1 MRRAVIWGREVEM
14 QGSPFT
20 FLVFREE
27 FGGDLAAFLVATYKK
42 ETPET
47 EDYLRI
53 AWSMARTH
61 DPAIPAYADW
71 LKGFGEFSLR
81 GDSPIGVIDSAI
93 AAELFCR
100 RKAGK
105 ARKRLGR
112 WLGRV
117 SKRLVP

>member
-14 QGSPFT
+14 QGSPYT
-20 FLVFREE
+20 FLVFREG
-27 FGGDLAAFLVATYKK
+27 FGGDLAAFLVATYQKDI
-42 ETPET
+42 PET

-53 AWSMARTH
+53 AWAMAKTH
-61 DPAIPAYADW
+61 DPAVPAYTDW
-71 LKGFGEFSLR
+71 LKGFSEFSLR

-93 AAELFCR
+93 AAELFCQ

-105 ARKRLGR
+105 ARKRFGR

-117 SKRLVP
+117 SKRLIP